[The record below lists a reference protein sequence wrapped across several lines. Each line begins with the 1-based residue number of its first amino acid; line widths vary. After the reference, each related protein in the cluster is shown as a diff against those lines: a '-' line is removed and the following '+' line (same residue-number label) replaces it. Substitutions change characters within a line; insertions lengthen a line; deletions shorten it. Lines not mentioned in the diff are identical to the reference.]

1 MLEHPVKA
9 TKQATGK
16 TDAVGKE
23 YFFANMIRFFMSLTA
38 SKTPLCIIACY
49 DELSRKVILE
59 GVQEFKELQ
68 EFSSPRHT
76 MLGSSVCAVRKAA
89 FSCNFVVSPTLN
101 S

>member
-16 TDAVGKE
+16 TNAVGKE
-23 YFFANMIRFFMSLTA
+23 DFFANMIRFFMSLTA

-59 GVQEFKELQ
+59 GVQKFK

-76 MLGSSVCAVRKAA
+76 KLGSSVCAVRKAA